1 MSVGVYMLP
10 AVQSIFNALLTD
22 YPQLCSC
29 SESIEH
35 AFNLA
40 VTCYETRG
48 TVLVCGNGGS
58 AADSEHIVG
67 ELMKGF
73 MQRRTIPQNE
83 RAKFKP
89 EIADRLQGALPAISL
104 VSQSGIITAYAN
116 DIDPNMIFAQ
126 QVYGY
131 GKPNA
136 LLIGISTS
144 GNSANVVNAFEVARG
159 IGMKTWAL
167 VGKDGGTLAT
177 LGDAVTIAPSQSTPK
192 IQEFHLPIYHAW
204 CAMLEA
210 HFFPEG
216 N

>member
-1 MSVGVYMLP
+1 MKP
-10 AVQSIFNALLTD
+10 AVQKIFSTLIDEYPTLTI
-22 YPQLCSC
+22 C
-29 SESIEH
+29 SESILK
-35 AFNLA
+35 AFDLA
-40 VTCYETRG
+40 VSCYEKGG

-73 MQRRTIPQNE
+73 MQKRTLSEGE
-83 RAKFKP
+83 RAKFP
-89 EIADRLQGALPAISL
+89 SDIAATLQGALPAISL

-131 GKPNA
+131 GKPES

-144 GNSANVVNAFEVARG
+144 GNAKNVINAFLVAHG
-159 IGMKTWAL
+159 IGMNTWAL
-167 VGKDGGTLAT
+167 VGKDGGTLAD
-177 LGDAVTIAPSQSTPK
+177 LGDAVTIAPSNSTPK
-192 IQEFHLPIYHAW
+192 IQELHLPIYHAW

-210 HFFPEG
+210 HFFSEG
-216 N
+216 SHNGNG

>member
-1 MSVGVYMLP
+1 MNQSVKK
-10 AVQSIFNALLTD
+10 IFDTLLQD
-22 YPQLCSC
+22 YPQLNCC
-29 SESIEH
+29 ADSIQA
-35 AFNLA
+35 AFELA
-40 VTCYETRG
+40 VTCYENDG

-73 MQRRTIPQNE
+73 MQRRELSPKESAQFPESI
-83 RAKFKP
+83 AKN
-89 EIADRLQGALPAISL
+89 LQGALPAISL

-116 DIDPNMIFAQ
+116 DIDPDMIFAQ

-131 GKPNA
+131 GNKNS

-144 GNSANVVNAFEVARG
+144 GNSKNVVNALEVARG

-167 VGKDGGTLAT
+167 VGKDGGELAKMA
-177 LGDAVTIAPSQSTPK
+177 DVSVIAPSDSTPK
-192 IQEFHLPIYHAW
+192 IQELHLPIYHAW

-210 HFFPEG
+210 HFFPLEDV
-216 N
+216 

>member
-1 MSVGVYMLP
+1 MK
-10 AVQSIFNALLTD
+10 ADVQIVFNALLSD
-22 YPQLCSC
+22 YPILTACAD
-29 SESIEH
+29 SILK
-35 AFNLA
+35 AFDLA
-40 VTCYETRG
+40 VKCYEADG

-73 MQRRTIPQNE
+73 MQRRVLSGAE
-83 RAKFKP
+83 RSRFSD

-131 GKPNA
+131 GKKDA

-144 GNSANVVNAFEVARG
+144 GNSVNVINAFHVAKG
-159 IGMKTWAL
+159 VGMKTWAL
-167 VGKDGGTLAT
+167 VGKDGGKLAE
-177 LGDAVTIAPSQSTPK
+177 LADAVTIAPSDSTPK
-192 IQEFHLPIYHAW
+192 IQELHLPIYHAW

-216 N
+216 NSYGNG